1 MYPYGIKIVHFLLR
15 DPVRCMWEKVCPL
28 SLYRVFRFVT
38 CVTYGIKMSILY
50 RLFRF
55 VTYGIK
61 MSILYRLFRFVTYGI
76 KMYILYRLFRFVT
89 CGIKMSIFYR
99 VFRFI
104 ARGKKPVHFFTA
116 LFVACATSKITTK
129 WCPGILRVSQ
139 LIVPSICSC

>member
-1 MYPYGIKIVHFLLR
+1 MSSIHGRVYVNSMYPYGIKIVHFLLR

-28 SLYRVFRFVT
+28 SLYRV
-38 CVTYGIKMSILY
+38 
-50 RLFRF
+50 
-55 VTYGIK
+55 
-61 MSILYRLFRFVTYGI
+61 FRFVTYGI